1 VIITAAYYTR
11 AMQIR
16 NKHGEKIDHAMH
28 DVAGVNDKLII
39 LAHGVTGDMDRE
51 FMVEL
56 AQMLAKMGWPTMR
69 ISFSGNGN
77 SEGHFTDSTISKECD
92 DLVAVLDQA
101 KGVKK
106 VAYIGYSMGGA
117 VGALTAAKDDRISVL
132 VSLAGMVRTKLFAET
147 EYGDVIPDK
156 GFMWDDETTPLS
168 QKFMDDLRQIDTVIP
183 AVKDLRLP
191 WLLLHGSE
199 DDVVLPDDSAYLF
212 NHLKGKKKHVVIN
225 GTDHSFAGH
234 WEDLAGEIDD
244 WLKTYL

>member
-1 VIITAAYYTR
+1 MARFAHYNR

-28 DVAGVNDKLII
+28 EVDGVNDKLII
-39 LAHGVTGDMDRE
+39 LAHGVTGAMDRE
-51 FMVEL
+51 FMGEL
-56 AQMLAKMGWPTMR
+56 AAMLAAQGWPTLR
-69 ISFSGNGN
+69 ISFSGNGG

-92 DLVAVLDQA
+92 DLVAVMDQV
-101 KGVKK
+101 KGTKK

-132 VSLAGMVRTKLFAET
+132 VSLAGMVRTKVFAET
-147 EYGDVIPDK
+147 EFGDVVPDK

-191 WLLLHGSE
+191 WLLLHGSQ
-199 DDVVLPDDSAYLF
+199 DDVVLPDDSVHLF
-212 NHLKGKKKHVVIN
+212 NHLKGKKKHVVID

-234 WEDLAGEIDD
+234 WESLAGEIDD
-244 WLKTYL
+244 WFKTYL